1 MAKPVGVDFKPNGIV
16 LSNGMKL
23 QLRIEETSRLKKLQR
38 KLARQKCG
46 SHSYEKTKEKI
57 QLEYE
62 KIKNK
67 RIYDTIYYQDE
78 NIKSWHKS
86 RKSNLNFSKSIQYSA
101 VGVILRR
108 LKNNLRAPTVQKE
121 SYLLQGI
128 GKTSIPLIIFIFHCH
143 VI

>member
-1 MAKPVGVDFKPNGIV
+1 MN
-16 LSNGMKL
+16 
-23 QLRIEETSRLKKLQR
+23 
-38 KLARQKCG
+38 
-46 SHSYEKTKEKI
+46 EKI
-57 QLEYE
+57 R
-62 KIKNK
+62 NK
-67 RIYDTIYYQDE
+67 RIDAINKMASYIYRYDTIYYQDE

-108 LKNNLRAPTVQKE
+108 LKNNLLAPTVQKE